1 MKMIVR
7 FLLPAA
13 LLFAV
18 AGPIA
23 VSCRKGDGEED
34 IEVASSARLPR
45 IVPNVSPSYNND
57 ITIQTDGTTI
67 SLTSSGYSFFVVA
80 GAITFQR
87 FTCYL
92 SLDEAFAFTNECNL
106 KLDGSSTF
114 TLINGGVFSGRH
126 ITLSG
131 SGSIKFIERTVSETH
146 YNKLFSAAEGYTL
159 TSSGKQ
165 EEANGRQ
172 SITFKVRKTI

>member
-1 MKMIVR
+1 MKKIVR
-7 FLLPAA
+7 FLLPVA
-13 LLFAV
+13 LLFSV

-23 VSCRKGDGEED
+23 VSCQKGGGEED

-45 IVPNVSPSYNND
+45 IVPKVSPSYHND
-57 ITIQTDGTTI
+57 ITIRTDGTTI

-80 GAITFQR
+80 GAITFEN

-92 SLDEAFAFTNECNL
+92 FRNEKFSFTNECNL

-114 TLINGGVFSGRH
+114 TLINGGVFIGRH

-131 SGSIKFIERTVSETH
+131 SGSIKFIERTVSKTH
-146 YNKLFSAAEGYTL
+146 YNNLFSAAEGYTL
-159 TSSGKQ
+159 TSSGTN
-165 EEANGRQ
+165 EEENGLQ
-172 SITFKVRKTI
+172 SITFKVNKTR